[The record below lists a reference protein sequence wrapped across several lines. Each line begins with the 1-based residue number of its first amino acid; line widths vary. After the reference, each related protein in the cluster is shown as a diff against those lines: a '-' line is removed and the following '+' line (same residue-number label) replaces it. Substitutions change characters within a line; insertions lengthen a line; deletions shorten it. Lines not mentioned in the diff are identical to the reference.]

1 MADQTTRSAG
11 ALRGGIV
18 VTSVACAL
26 VPVALLLV
34 WTMWEAKSSGADGGD
49 PEVNSVLSEA
59 MIVADSIDR
68 WMSDNEAT
76 LRAWGE
82 VPAIVEGVRKAAVE
96 HHERG
101 FIDRTPDEVN
111 AALVHRRHL
120 GIAPQADEYIVTQVE
135 RSEAWAQ
142 VHYSDEYGFTVG
154 GTGGEEDFVQ
164 TDERWWNAAWSNG
177 RHEDRVVHDAVLGG
191 YGLQVALRMH
201 DPATGAAIG
210 VIDAKLAIDALQ
222 VLADELAADSGNDIR
237 ILSDWG
243 ELLAETGSGHARD
256 RIVRMGSETLAREP
270 WHGGIGNAGSSGGA
284 IEANVQRGWVRLN
297 EAEGPHRD
305 WIVVLERKTESGAVV
320 WQILTAVI
328 ALTLAAVLGIAG
340 GLLVRSRIV
349 GRLRRLAEQ
358 AEHLGRADTTAK
370 IDDESDDEIGHL
382 ARSLEQLRRR
392 IERAVQA
399 RHSQR
404 HADLDAG
411 RR

>member
-26 VPVALLLV
+26 APVALLLV
-34 WTMWEAKSSGADGGD
+34 WTMWEAKPSGANGSD
-49 PEVNSVLSEA
+49 PEVNRVLAEA
-59 MIVADSIDR
+59 IIVADSIDR
-68 WMSDNEAT
+68 WMSDNEAL

-82 VPAIVEGVRKAAVE
+82 VPAIVEGVRRAAVE

-111 AALVHRRHL
+111 AALVHKRHL
-120 GIAPQADEYIVTQVE
+120 GMAPQADEYIVSQVE

-177 RHEDRVVHDAVLGG
+177 RHEERVVHNANLGG
-191 YGLQVALRMH
+191 YGLRVALRMH
-201 DPATGAAIG
+201 DPATEAAIG
-210 VIDAKLAIDALQ
+210 VIDATLAIAALQ
-222 VLADELAADSGNDIR
+222 ELADELVADSGSDIR

-256 RIVRMGSETLAREP
+256 RIVRMSSETLAREP

-284 IEANVQRGWVRLN
+284 
-297 EAEGPHRD
+297 
-305 WIVVLERKTESGAVV
+305 
-320 WQILTAVI
+320 
-328 ALTLAAVLGIAG
+328 
-340 GLLVRSRIV
+340 SR
-349 GRLRRLAEQ
+349 Q
-358 AEHLGRADTTAK
+358 TFNAD
-370 IDDESDDEIGHL
+370 GC
-382 ARSLEQLRRR
+382 
-392 IERAVQA
+392 
-399 RHSQR
+399 
-404 HADLDAG
+404 G
-411 RR
+411 

>member
-34 WTMWEAKSSGADGGD
+34 WTMWEAKRSGADGSD
-49 PEVNSVLSEA
+49 AEVNPVLAEA
-59 MIVADSIDR
+59 IIVADSLDR
-68 WMSDNEAT
+68 WMSDNEVI
-76 LRAWGE
+76 LRTWGE

-101 FIDRTPDEVN
+101 YIDRTPEEVN
-111 AALVHRRHL
+111 AALVHKRHL
-120 GIAPQADEYIVTQVE
+120 GMAPQADEFIVAQVE

-142 VHYSDEYGFTVG
+142 VHYTDEYGFTVG

-177 RHEDRVVHDAVLGG
+177 RHEERVVHDAALGG
-191 YGLQVALRMH
+191 YGLRVALRMH

-210 VIDAKLAIDALQ
+210 VIDATLAIDALQ
-222 VLADELAADSGNDIR
+222 ELADELAADSGNDIR

-256 RIVRMGSETLAREP
+256 RIVRMSSETLAREP

-305 WIVVLERKTESGAVV
+305 WIVVLERKTEGAAGVV
-320 WQILTAVI
+320 RHILTAGT
-328 ALTLAAVLGIAG
+328 ALLVAAALGIVG
-340 GLLVRSRIV
+340 GLLTRSRIV
-349 GRLRRLAEQ
+349 ERLRRLADQ
-358 AEHLGRADTTAK
+358 AEHLSRADTTAK
-370 IDDESDDEIGHL
+370 IEDEADDEIGHL

-404 HADLDAG
+404 HA
-411 RR
+411 

>member
-1 MADQTTRSAG
+1 MAEQTTRSVG
-11 ALRGGIV
+11 TLRGGIV
-18 VTSVACAL
+18 ATCVTCAL
-26 VPVALLLV
+26 APVALLLV
-34 WTMWEAKSSGADGGD
+34 WVMWDAKTSGAGGGD
-49 PEVNSVLSEA
+49 PEVNHVLGEA
-59 MIVADSIDR
+59 IVVADTIDR
-68 WMSDNEAT
+68 WMNDNEAI
-76 LRAWGE
+76 LRSWGE
-82 VPAIVEGVRKAAVE
+82 VPAIVEGVRRAAVE

-120 GIAPQADEYIVTQVE
+120 GMAPQADEYIISQVG
-135 RSEAWAQ
+135 RSEAWAR

-177 RHEDRVVHDAVLGG
+177 RHEERVVHDANLGG

-210 VIDAKLAIDALQ
+210 VIDATLAISALQ
-222 VLADELAADSGNDIR
+222 EMVDELAAQSGNDIR

-256 RIVRMGSETLAREP
+256 RIVRTSSETLAREP
-270 WHGGIGNAGSSGGA
+270 WRGGIGDAGSRGGA
-284 IEANVQRGWVRLN
+284 IEADVQRGWVRLN
-297 EAEGPHRD
+297 YAEGPHRD
-305 WIVVLERKTESGAVV
+305 WIVALERKTEGSGVV
-320 WQILTAVI
+320 RQTLTAAV
-328 ALTLAAVLGIAG
+328 ALVLAAVLGIAG
-340 GLLVRSRIV
+340 GFMVRRRIA
-349 GRLRRLAEQ
+349 GRLRTLADH
-358 AEHLGRADTTAK
+358 AESLSRIDTTAK
-370 IDDESDDEIGHL
+370 VEDESNDEIGHL

-404 HADLDAG
+404 
-411 RR
+411 RP

>member
-1 MADQTTRSAG
+1 MAEQTTRSVG

-18 VTSVACAL
+18 ATSVTCAL
-26 VPVALLLV
+26 APVALLLV
-34 WTMWEAKSSGADGGD
+34 WMMWDAKMSGAGSGD
-49 PEVNSVLSEA
+49 PEVNHVLGEA
-59 MIVADSIDR
+59 IIVADTIDR
-68 WMSDNEAT
+68 WMNDNEAI

-82 VPAIVEGVRKAAVE
+82 VPAIVEGVRRAAVE

-120 GIAPQADEYIVTQVE
+120 GMAPQADEYIISQVG
-135 RSEAWAQ
+135 RSEAWAR

-177 RHEDRVVHDAVLGG
+177 RHEERVVHDANLGG

-210 VIDAKLAIDALQ
+210 VIDATLAISALQ
-222 VLADELAADSGNDIR
+222 EMVDELAAQSGNDIR

-256 RIVRMGSETLAREP
+256 RIVRTSSETLAREP
-270 WHGGIGNAGSSGGA
+270 WRGGIGDAGSRGGT
-284 IEANVQRGWVRLN
+284 IETDVQRGWVRLN
-297 EAEGPHRD
+297 YAEGPHRD
-305 WIVVLERKTESGAVV
+305 WIVALERKTGGTGVVRQMLIAAVV
-320 WQILTAVI
+320 LI
-328 ALTLAAVLGIAG
+328 LAAVLGIAG
-340 GLLVRSRIV
+340 GYMVRRRIA
-349 GRLRRLAEQ
+349 GRLRTLADQ
-358 AEHLGRADTTAK
+358 AEHLSRIDTTAK
-370 IDDESDDEIGHL
+370 IDDDSNDEIGHL
-382 ARSLEQLRRR
+382 AQSLEQLRRR

-404 HADLDAG
+404 HA
-411 RR
+411 

>member
-34 WTMWEAKSSGADGGD
+34 WTMWEAKRSGADGSD
-49 PEVNSVLSEA
+49 AEVNPVLAEA
-59 MIVADSIDR
+59 IIVADSLDR
-68 WMSDNEAT
+68 WMSDNEVI
-76 LRAWGE
+76 LRTWGE

-101 FIDRTPDEVN
+101 YIDRTPEEVN
-111 AALVHRRHL
+111 AALVHKRHL
-120 GIAPQADEYIVTQVE
+120 GMAPQADEFIVAQVE

-142 VHYSDEYGFTVG
+142 VHYTDEYGFTVG

-177 RHEDRVVHDAVLGG
+177 RHEERVVHDAALGG
-191 YGLQVALRMH
+191 YGLRVALRMH

-210 VIDAKLAIDALQ
+210 VIDATLAIDALQ
-222 VLADELAADSGNDIR
+222 ELSDELAADSGNDIR

-256 RIVRMGSETLAREP
+256 RIVRMSSETLAREP

-305 WIVVLERKTESGAVV
+305 WIVVLERKTEGAAGVV
-320 WQILTAVI
+320 RHILTAGT
-328 ALTLAAVLGIAG
+328 ALLVAAVLGIVG
-340 GLLVRSRIV
+340 GLLTRSRIV
-349 GRLRRLAEQ
+349 ERLRRLADQ
-358 AEHLGRADTTAK
+358 AEHLSRADTTAK
-370 IDDESDDEIGHL
+370 IEDEADDEIGHL

-404 HADLDAG
+404 HA
-411 RR
+411 

>member
-34 WTMWEAKSSGADGGD
+34 WTMWEAKRSGADGSD
-49 PEVNSVLSEA
+49 AEVNPVLAEA
-59 MIVADSIDR
+59 IIVADSLDR
-68 WMSDNEAT
+68 WMSDNEVI
-76 LRAWGE
+76 LRTWGE

-101 FIDRTPDEVN
+101 YIDRTPEEVN
-111 AALVHRRHL
+111 AALVHKRHL
-120 GIAPQADEYIVTQVE
+120 GMAPQADEFILAQVE

-142 VHYSDEYGFTVG
+142 VHYTDEYGFTVG

-177 RHEDRVVHDAVLGG
+177 RHEERVVHDAALGG
-191 YGLQVALRMH
+191 YGLRVALRMH

-210 VIDAKLAIDALQ
+210 VIDATLAIDALQ
-222 VLADELAADSGNDIR
+222 ELADELAADSGNDIR

-256 RIVRMGSETLAREP
+256 RIVRMSSETLAREP

-305 WIVVLERKTESGAVV
+305 WIVVLERKTEGAAGVV
-320 WQILTAVI
+320 RHILTAGT
-328 ALTLAAVLGIAG
+328 ALLVAAALGIVG
-340 GLLVRSRIV
+340 GLLTRSRIV
-349 GRLRRLAEQ
+349 ERLRRLADQ
-358 AEHLGRADTTAK
+358 AEHLSRADTTAK
-370 IDDESDDEIGHL
+370 IEDEADDEIGHL

-404 HADLDAG
+404 HA
-411 RR
+411 